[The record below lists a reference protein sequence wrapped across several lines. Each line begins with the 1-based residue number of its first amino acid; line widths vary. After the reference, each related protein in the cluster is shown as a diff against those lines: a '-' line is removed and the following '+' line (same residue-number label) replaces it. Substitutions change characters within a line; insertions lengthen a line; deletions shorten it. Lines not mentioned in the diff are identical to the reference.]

1 MRLACR
7 ILAVGLIALLVCLGC
22 GGKPPRQV
30 YEEAGGFSW
39 DPPAGWQ
46 VAEFEGFK
54 YRVAFGPVE
63 NEFAPNIWVDDE
75 EFAGTLAAY
84 ADAKLE
90 KSEKMSEGLNVIG
103 REDFRTQDNG
113 AGVKIV
119 TETEQQGVMLRETF
133 FLFSGSGDW
142 KYVVTC
148 TALADGGAKWDATF
162 AESMKTFRVH

>member
-1 MRLACR
+1 MRLTCQ
-7 ILAVGLIALLVCLGC
+7 ILVVGLIASLVCLGC

-46 VAEFEGFK
+46 VAQVQGFK

-63 NEFAPNIWVDDE
+63 NEFTPNIWADDE

-90 KSEKMSEGLNVIG
+90 KSEKMSVDLKVIN
-103 REDFRTQDNG
+103 REDLRTDDNG
-113 AGVKIV
+113 VGVKIV
-119 TETEQQGVMLRETF
+119 TETEQHGLMLRETF

-148 TALADGGAKWDATF
+148 TVLADGGAKWDAKF